1 MKKILFVFACFCCSG
16 ASELTL
22 DKAQLYLL
30 ENNFDIRLA
39 EEDVSG
45 TENEIREAKA
55 AFYPSFDIAGSYSYL
70 TEKSRIHIS
79 MPPFINNTIE
89 AGQHDRKE
97 LGADLS
103 WPVFTGLSRYYNL
116 RNRENIR
123 NGRELTLNVTQNR
136 YSYVLASMYLRW
148 SLVYQQQEVKKN
160 SIARISKYAEQM
172 RMLKTGGVVV
182 EAKVLEAEAKL
193 KAAELDYILARDQAD
208 SLKTELLGLIRIKDS
223 SFVPQT
229 SGFIIDS
236 AAIPDSVMMSRDE
249 NMLYDNNME
258 QIRTMEKI
266 IKSQRYPAVLASGG
280 YRVANPGINTGMDE
294 FMDYFLFGLQVKMNV
309 FDGFKNRSQRA
320 QLQHKIDMMKI
331 DKEKNNDAWS
341 RSLELWKKQIVSA
354 DERIRAALVSSNAAQ
369 AYMISLENSLSA
381 GVVTDVDYQ
390 SAVTGFEQADLQV
403 VQAQYSRRIAILN
416 AIFVSG
422 GEIRF

>member
-1 MKKILFVFACFCCSG
+1 MKKLLFVFACFCCAES
-16 ASELTL
+16 AELRL
-22 DKAQLYLL
+22 DKAQQYLL

-70 TEKSRIHIS
+70 TEKSKIHIA
-79 MPPFINNTIE
+79 MPPYVNNTIE
-89 AGQHDRKE
+89 AGQNDRKE
-97 LGADLS
+97 LGADIS

-116 RNRENIR
+116 KNKENIR
-123 NGRELTLNVTQNR
+123 SGRELTLNVTQNR
-136 YSYVLASMYLRW
+136 YSYVLASLYLRW

-160 SIARISKYAEQM
+160 SIDRISKYAEQM
-172 RMLKTGGVVV
+172 RILKTGGVVV

-223 SFVPQT
+223 SFAPQT
-229 SGFIIDS
+229 CGFQIDS
-236 AAIPDSVMMSRDE
+236 AKIPDSVIMSRNE
-249 NMLYDNNME
+249 NLLYDNNME
-258 QIRTMEKI
+258 QLRTMEKI
-266 IKSQRYPAVLASGG
+266 TKSQRYPSVLASGG

-309 FDGFKNRSQRA
+309 FDGFKNRSVRA
-320 QLQHKIDMMKI
+320 QLQHKVDMMKME
-331 DKEKNNDAWS
+331 KEKNNDAWN
-341 RSLELWKKQIVSA
+341 RSLELWRKQIISA
-354 DERIRAALVSSNAAQ
+354 DEKIRASLVSRDAAQ

-390 SAVTGFEQADLQV
+390 SAVTGFEQAGLQV
-403 VQAQYSRRIAILN
+403 VQAQFSRRIAMLN

-422 GEIRF
+422 REIKF